1 MAVEVAVPV
10 ETWTGA
16 IREITIGAT
25 AAEGGTRGKTVTV
38 GGETTLPFL
47 HFEGKMP
54 RRPVVAIEISD
65 ARPDE
70 WPELLLRAWRDVVGD
85 VGAWAA
91 KAEEAGADLIALSL
105 DSAHPERGNTGAKE
119 ARATVRRVLESTTL
133 PLIVYG
139 PGQAEKDNEVL
150 VAVAEE
156 AAGERLALGNC
167 EDKNYRTIVAAA
179 LAHHHLVVARTPI
192 DVNLAKQLN
201 ILISDMRL
209 DLDRVLMD
217 PTTGALGYGL
227 EYTYSVM
234 ERLRLAALTG
244 DAVLQ
249 QPMIVT
255 VGYEAWRAKET
266 RVNEGVPAEWGDWER
281 RSLYW
286 EMTTAVALLEAGAD
300 ILVMRHPEAVAMTQ
314 EVISK
319 LMDGAA

>member
-1 MAVEVAVPV
+1 MA
-10 ETWTGA
+10 
-16 IREITIGAT
+16 R
-25 AAEGGTRGKTVTV
+25 
-38 GGETTLPFL
+38 
-47 HFEGKMP
+47 
-54 RRPVVAIEISD
+54 S
-65 ARPDE
+65 
-70 WPELLLRAWRDVVGD
+70 
-85 VGAWAA
+85 
-91 KAEEAGADLIALSL
+91 
-105 DSAHPERGNTGAKE
+105 
-119 ARATVRRVLESTTL
+119 
-133 PLIVYG
+133 
-139 PGQAEKDNEVL
+139 
-150 VAVAEE
+150 
-156 AAGERLALGNC
+156 
-167 EDKNYRTIVAAA
+167 
-179 LAHHHLVVARTPI
+179 PI

-300 ILVMRHPEAVAMTQ
+300 ILVMRHPEAVA
-314 EVISK
+314 VIQDVIGK

>member
-1 MAVEVAVPV
+1 
-10 ETWTGA
+10 
-16 IREITIGAT
+16 
-25 AAEGGTRGKTVTV
+25 
-38 GGETTLPFL
+38 
-47 HFEGKMP
+47 
-54 RRPVVAIEISD
+54 
-65 ARPDE
+65 
-70 WPELLLRAWRDVVGD
+70 
-85 VGAWAA
+85 
-91 KAEEAGADLIALSL
+91 
-105 DSAHPERGNTGAKE
+105 
-119 ARATVRRVLESTTL
+119 
-133 PLIVYG
+133 
-139 PGQAEKDNEVL
+139 
-150 VAVAEE
+150 
-156 AAGERLALGNC
+156 
-167 EDKNYRTIVAAA
+167 
-179 LAHHHLVVARTPI
+179 VARTPI